1 MHRSGKLA
9 LVAALVL
16 SAAACGGGSGNNAAT
31 EKAQTARA
39 ANSNDCPPLGD
50 TSKLDENATF
60 TWMYSVDTTSFDPD
74 KITSNNSQMYLYPI
88 YDSLVHIDA
97 DGTPRPMLAK
107 SWKVED
113 GGNTL
118 EMKLIDGWKYHDG
131 TPFDAASVK
140 ANIERS
146 KSLPESFNKNA
157 LQTVSS
163 VEVVNP
169 TTVRFHTTG
178 GAGAL
183 IGVLG
188 GSAGMMM
195 SPAAFDKPGE
205 DTHPTGGS
213 GAFTLTN
220 YVPGSK
226 VEYKAVDN
234 YWDPT
239 VVHVK
244 NLVFTISGDDN
255 ARLNSVETGASN
267 ATFLRASMYQPAK
280 QAGLVVCQKP
290 SLSVYTLN
298 LNTARSEF
306 GKEKVREALYYA
318 IDRDAVKQI
327 TEGFCEPTVQMFPT
341 TYFAANDKLTPG
353 VFPHDPAKA
362 KKLLADAGLPNG
374 FSFNLEVINLTLY
387 QQIAE
392 VMQANLAEV
401 GIKMSITPV
410 DISRLAED
418 FSVNKSVDAIF
429 FEQKPESDPS
439 TLTAEYYMPNGFDN
453 PGGLSTQQIQDLQA
467 ETLKGSSPDER
478 HTAFAKLFEAVKQQA
493 GPNVPVCNLTTPFAM
508 DHKTRG
514 LEIYT
519 DASRQFRGVG
529 IAKQP

>member
-1 MHRSGKLA
+1 MHRTGKLA

-16 SAAACGGGSGNNAAT
+16 SAAACGGGTGNNAASD
-31 EKAQTARA
+31 KAQTARA
-39 ANSNDCPPLGD
+39 ASSNDCPALG
-50 TSKLDENATF
+50 SNVDENGTF

-97 DGTPRPMLAK
+97 NGTPQPMLAK

-113 GGNTL
+113 DGNTL
-118 EMKLIDGWKYHDG
+118 EMALIGNWKYHDG

-146 KSLPESFNKNA
+146 QTLPGSFNKNA
-157 LQTVSS
+157 LQTVTS
-163 VEVVNP
+163 VEVVDP
-169 TTVRFHTTG
+169 HTVRFHTKG

-183 IGVLG
+183 VGVLG

-195 SPAAFDKPGE
+195 SPAVFDKPGE

-213 GAFTLTN
+213 GAFELTN
-220 YVPGSK
+220 YVPGSR
-226 VEYKAVDN
+226 VEYKAVDS
-234 YWDPT
+234 YWDPKA
-239 VVHVK
+239 VHIK
-244 NLVFTISGDDN
+244 KLVFTISGDDN

-298 LNTARSEF
+298 LNTQRSEF
-306 GKEKVREALYYA
+306 GNEKVREALYYA
-318 IDRDAVKQI
+318 IDRNAVKQV

-341 TYFAANDKLTPG
+341 TYFAADDKLTPNT
-353 VFPHDPAKA
+353 FPYDPAKA

-392 VMQANLAEV
+392 VMQANLAQV

-418 FSVNKSVDAIF
+418 FSVKKSADAIF

-439 TLTAEYYMPNGFDN
+439 TLTAEYYTPDGFNN
-453 PGGLSTQQIQDLQA
+453 PGGLSTPQIQQLQA
-467 ETLKGSSPDER
+467 QTLKGSTPDER
-478 HTAFAKLFEAVKQQA
+478 HTAFAQLFQAVKAQA
-493 GPNVPVCNLTTPFAM
+493 GPNVPICNLTTPFAM
-508 DHKTRG
+508 DHNTRG
-514 LEIYT
+514 LEIYA

-529 IAKQP
+529 VAKH

>member
-1 MHRSGKLA
+1 MKRSGKLA
-9 LVAALVL
+9 LITAALL
-16 SAAACGGGSGNNAAT
+16 AAAACSSGNSGSGST
-31 EKAQTARA
+31 DKAQEQRA
-39 ANSNDCPPLGD
+39 AQSDDCPGLSGQ
-50 TSKLDENATF
+50 LDKNATF

-97 DGTPRPMLAK
+97 DGTPQPMLAK
-107 SWKVED
+107 SWKVSD
-113 GGNTL
+113 DGNTL
-118 EMKLIDGWKYHDG
+118 EMKLIDNWTYHDG

-146 KSLPESFNKNA
+146 QTLPESFNKNA
-157 LQTVSS
+157 LATVTS
-163 VEVVNP
+163 VDAVDP
-169 TTVRFHTTG
+169 TTVRFNTKG

-205 DTHPTGGS
+205 DTNPTGGS
-213 GAFTLTN
+213 GAFRLTK
-220 YVPGSK
+220 YVPGSR
-226 VEYKAVDN
+226 VEYEAVDH
-234 YWDPT
+234 YWDPKA
-239 VVHVK
+239 VNIK
-244 NLVFTISGDDN
+244 KLVFTISSDDN

-267 ATFLRASMYQPAK
+267 ATFLRASMYDPAK

-290 SLSVYTLN
+290 SLSVYSLN

-318 IDRDAVKQI
+318 IDRDAVKQV
-327 TEGFCEPTVQMFPT
+327 TEGFCEPAVQMFPT
-341 TYFAANDKLTPG
+341 SYFAANKDLTAAK
-353 VFPHDPAKA
+353 FPHDPDKA
-362 KKLLADAGLPNG
+362 KQLLKDAGLPDG
-374 FSFNLEVINLTLY
+374 FSFNLEVINLELY

-401 GIKMSITPV
+401 GIKMNITPV

-439 TLTAEYYMPNGFDN
+439 TLTAEYYMPTGFNN
-453 PGGLSTQQIQDLQA
+453 PGGLSTPEIQKLQA
-467 ETLKGSSPDER
+467 ETLKGSTPDER
-478 HTAFAKLFEAVKQQA
+478 HEVFSKLFAAVAEQA

-508 DHKTRG
+508 DKKTRG
-514 LEIYT
+514 LEIYA
-519 DASRQFRGVG
+519 DASRQFRGVA
-529 IAKQP
+529 IAATP